1 MKNHLLKQSLIY
13 LTLSIIV
20 VVFARYAQLLIVYV
34 DLLYTYINIKL
45 APIFNHSE
53 LATFIR
59 KVISLVVLP
68 LLIAAIPALI
78 FRVIKGKHMP
88 YFIEMTWL
96 IWLVIVL
103 SKILIR

>member
-1 MKNHLLKQSLIY
+1 MKNHMLKQSLIY
-13 LTLSIIV
+13 LTLSIMV
-20 VVFARYAQLLIVYV
+20 VIFAKYAQLLIVYI
-34 DLLYTYINIKL
+34 DLLYTYINVKL
-45 APIFNHSE
+45 APVFNHSE

-59 KVISLVVLP
+59 KVISLVGLP

-78 FRVIKGKHMP
+78 YRAIKGTHMP
-88 YFIEMTWL
+88 YFIEITWL